1 MGDRGIGGLQQR
13 VHGVVECLRR
23 AQPGIWS
30 SRITYGQEPAKR
42 FPSDPIDP
50 RNSAQLYPSRL

>member
-13 VHGVVECLRR
+13 VTELLLSAARPAR
-23 AQPGIWS
+23 ILA